1 MQPPRTHSGAV
12 SLRPISA
19 AAAARRRNSRKK
31 NITLTIS
38 SPPGDLRVHIDMAA
52 AVSRGTVANGG
63 EQDRLI
69 TVRDIDPVRE
79 ERLVPRYLSDDRF
92 YERNPIPEVWVR
104 VANCRE
110 LEWAR

>member
-1 MQPPRTHSGAV
+1 MQPPKDAFWRCLSTTDFGRCGCQTVKQSQ
-12 SLRPISA
+12 
-19 AAAARRRNSRKK
+19 
-31 NITLTIS
+31 NIALTIS
-38 SPPGDLRVHIDMAA
+38 SPPGDLRFT
-52 AVSRGTVANGG
+52 STWPRPYRVAPLPNGG